1 MATTNTITEP
11 VPGTFVHKYTA
22 LAAGDTA
29 TIQCIGADLLLV
41 QVVSVSSIGD
51 SVISLLASI
60 DGTTF
65 DGAIPLTDPASG
77 LAATNGGITATAAT
91 GVMRV
96 QQTGY
101 LRLSVSGT
109 TGTGIV
115 IHVLVQRR
123 ASL

>member
-11 VPGTFVHKYTA
+11 VPGILVHKYTA

-29 TIQCIGADLLLV
+29 TIPCMGADLVLV
-41 QVVSVSSIGD
+41 QVVSVSAIGD
-51 SVISLLASI
+51 STISFLASI

-65 DGAIPLTDPASG
+65 SGAIPLTDLASG
-77 LAATNGGITATAAT
+77 VAATSGGITATAAT
-91 GVMRV
+91 GVLRV

-123 ASL
+123 SSF